1 MTFSRYNIEIEIM
14 GGVFLWQ
21 KDIPQRKEEIG
32 MKKEMIRKTVIVAI
46 AAILTFVLS
55 VTGILYSFDKIF
67 ADGWYQKPTPTNP
80 QIKIIS
86 IDEKTLQ
93 AYGDMK
99 TWNRSISA
107 DLVDKLYEHEEYA
120 PSVTVF
126 DIMYISDVDE
136 ETDLR
141 FAESCK
147 KAGNIIT
154 AVNTVYETEVTK
166 QGENLIVD
174 ESHIGMVEYPYDSL
188 KEASYYGYANT
199 IQDKDGYI
207 RYATTEINYNG
218 EVIEALAVKAYKM
231 YCEDQGMTPV
241 LPETFDNNKF
251 GFTYSGKSGAYEIL
265 SLVDVLE
272 GKIAPQAF
280 ANSIVFVGAYAPG
293 MQDAYNVAIQKG
305 AQMYG
310 VEIHA
315 NIMEALMEG
324 KTNLPVSNTMF
335 ALVAAVI
342 VVVFAVICWK
352 SKIVVSTIVMVLA
365 IGLNFAV
372 SKMLYNNGKVM
383 NLVIL
388 PMMFL
393 LIYAYFLVEGYLTE
407 ILRRR
412 KVVSAFKKYV
422 APQVVDE
429 ISKQGDFKIVLGGE
443 SREIAVLFVDIRGFT
458 PMSESLEPEQVVE
471 ILNEYLQLTTES
483 IFKNGGTL
491 DKFIGDATMA
501 VFNAPFDLDDY
512 IYRAVC
518 TARDIAA
525 GSQAL
530 EEKLMARFGKTV
542 SFGIGVNCG
551 RAVVGNIGCD
561 FRMDYTAIGDTVN
574 TAARLE
580 SNAKKGQILISEF
593 VYEAV
598 KDRVEVTEIGEIPL
612 KGKSKGV
619 FVYQID
625 KVY

>member
-1 MTFSRYNIEIEIM
+1 
-14 GGVFLWQ
+14 
-21 KDIPQRKEEIG
+21 
-32 MKKEMIRKTVIVAI
+32 MKKEITRKVLVSVVA
-46 AAILTFVLS
+46 AVVTFVLS
-55 VTGILYSFDKIF
+55 VTGILYSFDKIV

-80 QIKIIS
+80 NIKIIA

-93 AYGDMK
+93 AYGEMK
-99 TWNRSISA
+99 NWNRDIPA
-107 DLVDKLYEHEEYA
+107 ELVNKLYEQKEYA

-126 DIMYISDVDE
+126 DIMYISDGEADS
-136 ETDLR
+136 DIR

-147 KAGNIIT
+147 KAGSIIT
-154 AVNTVYETEVTK
+154 AVNTVYKTEVTK
-166 QGENLIVD
+166 QEDVLVVD
-174 ESHIGMVEYPYDSL
+174 ENHIEMVEYPYEAL
-188 KEASYYGYANT
+188 KEVSSYGYANT
-199 IQDKDGYI
+199 VQEKDGYI
-207 RYATTEINYNG
+207 RCATTQVEYNG
-218 EVIEALAVKAYKM
+218 EIIDALALKVYKM
-231 YCEDQGMTPV
+231 YCEKQGITPV
-241 LPETFDNNKF
+241 IPKTFQNNRF
-251 GFTYSGKSGAYEIL
+251 GFTFSGKSGAYETL
-265 SLVDVLE
+265 SLVDVLD

-280 ANSIVFVGAYAPG
+280 KDSIVFVGAYAPG

-315 NIMEALMEG
+315 NILEALLEG
-324 KTNLPVSNTMF
+324 KTNQPISEITF
-335 ALVAAVI
+335 GIIAAII
-342 VVVFAVICWK
+342 VVVFAVVCWK
-352 SKIVVSTIVMVLA
+352 TKIVVSTVLMVLV
-365 IGLNFAV
+365 IGLNFVAG
-372 SKMLYNNGKVM
+372 KMLYGKGLVM
-383 NLVIL
+383 NVVLL
-388 PMMFL
+388 PIMFL
-393 LIYAYFLVEGYLTE
+393 FTYAYFLIEGYLTE

-412 KVVSAFKKYV
+412 KVVTAFKKYV

-443 SREIAVLFVDIRGFT
+443 SRDIAVLFVDIRGFT

-580 SNAKKGQILISEF
+580 SNAKKGQILISES

-598 KDRVEVTEIGEIPL
+598 KDRIEVSPIGEIPL

-619 FVYQID
+619 FVYQLD
-625 KVY
+625 KVN

>member
-1 MTFSRYNIEIEIM
+1 MNKEI
-14 GGVFLWQ
+14 
-21 KDIPQRKEEIG
+21 
-32 MKKEMIRKTVIVAI
+32 IRKIVVSGI
-46 AAILTFVLS
+46 VAILTFVLS
-55 VTGILYSFDKIF
+55 VTGILYSFDKIS
-67 ADGWYQKPTPTNP
+67 ADNWYQQPTPTNP
-80 QIKIIS
+80 QIKIIA

-99 TWNRSISA
+99 NWNRSISA
-107 DLVDKLYEHEEYA
+107 DLVDKLYEQEEYA

-126 DIMYISDVDE
+126 DIMYISDVDS
-136 ETDLR
+136 ETDIR

-166 QGENLIVD
+166 QGDGLVVD
-174 ESHIGMVEYPYDSL
+174 ESHIGMVEYPYEAL
-188 KEASYYGYANT
+188 KEASSYGYANT

-207 RYATTEINYNG
+207 RYATTEVNFQG
-218 EVIEALAVKAYKM
+218 EVIEALALKAYKM
-231 YCEDQGMTPV
+231 YCEDQGITPV
-241 LPETFDNNKF
+241 IPDTFENNKF

-280 ANSIVFVGAYAPG
+280 ADSIVFVGAYAPG

-315 NIMEALMEG
+315 NILEALMEG
-324 KTNLPVSNTMF
+324 KTNLPISNTMF
-335 ALVAAVI
+335 GLVAAVI
-342 VVVFAVICWK
+342 VAVFAVVCWK

-365 IGLNFAV
+365 IGLNFAAG
-372 SKMLYNNGKVM
+372 KMLYHEGKVM

-388 PMMFL
+388 PIML
-393 LIYAYFLVEGYLTE
+393 LVTYAYFLAEGYVAE
-407 ILRRR
+407 ILKRR

-443 SREIAVLFVDIRGFT
+443 SRDIAVLFVDIRGFT

-525 GSQAL
+525 GSQEL
-530 EEKLMARFGKTV
+530 EEKLMARFGKAV

-580 SNAKKGQILISEF
+580 SNAKKGQILISEY

-619 FVYQID
+619 FVYQVD
-625 KVY
+625 KVK

>member
-1 MTFSRYNIEIEIM
+1 MN
-14 GGVFLWQ
+14 
-21 KDIPQRKEEIG
+21 
-32 MKKEMIRKTVIVAI
+32 KEMIRRAVVSVI
-46 AAILTFVLS
+46 AALLTFGLS

-80 QIKIIS
+80 QIKIIA

-107 DLVDKLYEHEEYA
+107 DLVDKLYEQEECS

-126 DIMYISDVDE
+126 DIMYISDVDGE
-136 ETDLR
+136 NDLR

-154 AVNTVYETEVTK
+154 AVNTVYETEVAK
-166 QGENLIVD
+166 QEESLIVN
-174 ESHIGMVEYPYDSL
+174 ENHIGMVEYPYAAL
-188 KEASYYGYANT
+188 KEVSSYGYANT

-207 RYATTEINYNG
+207 RYATTEVNYKG
-218 EVIEALAVKAYKM
+218 EVIEALAVKAYQM
-231 YCEDQGMTPV
+231 YCEEQGVTPV
-241 LPETFDNNKF
+241 MPETFENNKF
-251 GFTYSGKSGAYEIL
+251 GFSYSGKSGSYEIL

-280 ANSIVFVGAYAPG
+280 TNSIVFVGAYAPG

-315 NIMEALMEG
+315 NILEALMEG
-324 KTNLPVSNTMF
+324 KTNLPVSNVAF
-335 ALVAAVI
+335 GLAAAVLTA
-342 VVVFAVICWK
+342 VFAIVCWK
-352 SKIVVSTIVMVLA
+352 SKIVVSTLVLIVA
-365 IGLNFAV
+365 IIINLVAGKL
-372 SKMLYNNGKVM
+372 LYNNGKVM

-393 LIYAYFLVEGYLTE
+393 VTYAYFLVEGYLTE

-443 SREIAVLFVDIRGFT
+443 SRDIAVLFVDIRGFT

-530 EEKLMARFGKTV
+530 EEKLMARFGKAV

-580 SNAKKGQILISEF
+580 SNAKKGQILISEY

-619 FVYQID
+619 FVYQVD